1 MVGGVTL
8 GLFSLGMFMPW
19 ANAKGAIVGALTSL
33 AVVLWI
39 GLGAQVATANGQIQ
53 LDSKPTSIAT
63 CPCINETTLI
73 LNQSHE
79 FGEFDE
85 VWSIY
90 KVRLIGINGTRVSL

>member
-8 GLFSLGMFMPW
+8 GLFSLGMFVPW

-53 LDSKPTSIAT
+53 LDSKPTSIAM

-79 FGEFDE
+79 FDDE

-90 KVRLIGINGTRVSL
+90 KVRLIGINGIRVSL